1 METIHEAKNKFYMGV
16 NEDEPVGLLSYH
28 LEGQH
33 LIIEHVYVTREL
45 RGQDLGVRLV
55 AKAVAFARENKL
67 KISSYC
73 SYAEKVL
80 SENPDYGDVF
90 SDDTDSCDN

>member
-1 METIHEAKNKFYMGV
+1 METIHQAKNKFYIGV
-16 NEDEPVGLLSYH
+16 NEDEPVGLLNYH
-28 LEGQH
+28 REGQR

-45 RGQDLGVRLV
+45 RGQELGVRLV

-67 KISSYC
+67 KIVSYC

-80 SENPDYGDVF
+80 SENPEYGDVF
-90 SDDTDSCDN
+90 ADDME